1 VSKNVK
7 AAISKLHENQL
18 SNGGFSYLVGG
29 GDAGWVGAVVGAPG
43 LSPGDWAAPPAL
55 SARNSHATPMTLDC
69 ICPSTHSGCQCLKRF
84 RPKQRKI
91 DANPAL
97 GEAIWQ
103 MLGQRMSPELY
114 CRAVA

>member
-1 VSKNVK
+1 MSV
-7 AAISKLHENQL
+7 
-18 SNGGFSYLVGG
+18 
-29 GDAGWVGAVVGAPG
+29 
-43 LSPGDWAAPPAL
+43 
-55 SARNSHATPMTLDC
+55 
-69 ICPSTHSGCQCLKRF
+69 LKRF

>member
-1 VSKNVK
+1 
-7 AAISKLHENQL
+7 
-18 SNGGFSYLVGG
+18 
-29 GDAGWVGAVVGAPG
+29 
-43 LSPGDWAAPPAL
+43 
-55 SARNSHATPMTLDC
+55 MTLDC